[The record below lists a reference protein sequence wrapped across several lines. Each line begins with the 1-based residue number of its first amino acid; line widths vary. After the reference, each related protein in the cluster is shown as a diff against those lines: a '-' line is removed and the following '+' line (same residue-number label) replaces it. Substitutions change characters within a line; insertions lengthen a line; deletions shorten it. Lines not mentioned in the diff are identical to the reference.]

1 MSPALLTGMH
11 RSGTSALAR
20 MIRGLGVDIGS
31 NLLPAAG
38 GNLFGHFEET
48 AFIQFHD
55 KLIARL
61 FPKRAS
67 FCEWLPLANAE
78 IAYTDAD
85 RAEARSIWDAHAA
98 QSGRAWKDPRTSLFL
113 DLWTEI
119 LPEAKLVITV
129 RHPYQVH
136 RSLLRRG
143 EPFLHVDYSASILGW
158 TVYNQRILQVIS
170 ALPKD
175 RFILVEVDLAFRQSH
190 KLTEFLAHF
199 LDLPLTEKAL
209 ASIDPASFHFED
221 DYREALQHFG
231 ILFPEAETTYRQLR
245 QFDLLDP
252 LPFVPPSS
260 EAASSIRSADGRLI
274 EFEESSGLREQAKRM
289 LVRSITVDRQRT
301 ANFYQ
306 HLGKV
311 NEERDRLVDD
321 LSQLN
326 SLLKRKLSELE
337 NKT

>member
-1 MSPALLTGMH
+1 MSPTLLTGMH

-20 MIRGLGVDIGS
+20 MIQGLGVDIGS

-38 GNLFGHFEET
+38 GNLYGHFEET

-55 KLIARL
+55 KLINRL
-61 FPKRAS
+61 FPHRAP
-67 FCEWLPLANAE
+67 FCEWLPLANNQ
-78 IAYTDAD
+78 IAYTDTD
-85 RAEARSIWDAHAA
+85 RIEASSIWTEHNAKGA
-98 QSGRAWKDPRTSLFL
+98 RAWKDPRASLFL

-119 LPEAKLVITV
+119 LPDAKLVISV

-175 RFILVEVDLAFRQSH
+175 RFILVDVDLAFREPGR
-190 KLTEFLAHF
+190 LTEFLARF
-199 LDLPLTEKAL
+199 LELPLTEKAL

-221 DYREALQHFG
+221 EDHKVLEHFAFF
-231 ILFPEAETTYRQLR
+231 FPEADAIYRRLLNL
-245 QFDLLDP
+245 DLLNP
-252 LPFVPPSS
+252 VPFVPPANETRSP
-260 EAASSIRSADGRLI
+260 IRSADARLI
-274 EFEESSGLREQAKRM
+274 EFEESCGLREQAKRM
-289 LVRSITVDRQRT
+289 LIRSITVDRQRT
-301 ANFYQ
+301 MDFYK

-311 NEERDRLVDD
+311 SDEKDRLIDD
-321 LSQLN
+321 LSQLS
-326 SLLKRKLSELE
+326 SLLKRRLSELE
-337 NKT
+337 GA

>member
-1 MSPALLTGMH
+1 MSSALLTGMH

-20 MIRGLGVDIGS
+20 LIQGLGVDIGS
-31 NLLPAAG
+31 NLLPAGG
-38 GNLFGHFEET
+38 GNLYGHFEET
-48 AFIQFHD
+48 AFIHFHD
-55 KLIARL
+55 NLIARS
-61 FPKRAS
+61 FPQRAS

-85 RAEARSIWDAHAA
+85 RAEAKSIWNAHLAKG
-98 QSGRAWKDPRTSLFL
+98 GRAWKDPRTSLFL

-119 LPEAKLVITV
+119 LPEAKLVISL

-170 ALPKD
+170 TLPKD
-175 RFILVEVDLAFRQSH
+175 RFILVDVDLAFRESR

-199 LDLPLTEKAL
+199 LDLPMTEKAL

-221 DYREALQHFG
+221 EYREALQHFE
-231 ILFPEAETTYRQLR
+231 IFFFEAEAIYRQLR
-245 QFDLLDP
+245 QFDGLNP
-252 LPFVPPSS
+252 VPFVAPSKVT
-260 EAASSIRSADGRLI
+260 SSPIRSADARLI
-274 EFEESSGLREQAKRM
+274 EFEETYGWREQAKRM
-289 LVRSITVDRQRT
+289 LVRSIAVDRQRT
-301 ANFYQ
+301 ADFYK

-311 NEERDRLVDD
+311 NEERDRLIDD

-326 SLLKRKLSELE
+326 SLLERRVTELE
-337 NKT
+337 DT